1 MLSFLLSATMD
12 AYFRNILRRQSKHK
26 KESYP
31 MIQKKG
37 TSRRH
42 FLIGT
47 AGLGLAACSGAG
59 ILAVQ
64 GPRLEFSEL
73 SCNSAVNDRRV
84 LVTYASQFGST
95 GEVAT
100 AIAQTLCATGIAVDV
115 KLVTHVNDLS
125 LYRAVIVGAPVH
137 SSKWMPEAVDF
148 VRTNR
153 DSLNKLP
160 VAYFLTCMTL
170 GLTDR
175 PEERQR
181 IASILEKV
189 QTDIPDVTPVSKGLF
204 AGALDYGKMSFMY
217 RMIYRAVSPNH
228 TTGDFR
234 DWVAIRAW
242 AEAIGAQL
250 VKRS

>member
-1 MLSFLLSATMD
+1 
-12 AYFRNILRRQSKHK
+12 
-26 KESYP
+26 
-31 MIQKKG
+31 MIPKKG

-42 FLIGT
+42 FLIGI
-47 AGLGLAACSGAG
+47 AGFGLAACAGVG
-59 ILAVQ
+59 ILSAQ
-64 GPRLEFSEL
+64 EPRLEFSEL
-73 SCNSAVNDRRV
+73 SYSSAADDRRV

-115 KLVTHVNDLS
+115 KLVTHVNDPS

-181 IASILEKV
+181 IAGILEKV
-189 QTDIPDVTPVSKGLF
+189 QTDIPDVTPISKGLF
-204 AGALDYGKMSFMY
+204 AGALDYGKMSFVY
-217 RMIYRAVSPNH
+217 RMIYQILAPDHR
-228 TTGDFR
+228 TGDFR
-234 DWVAIRAW
+234 DWAAIRVW
-242 AEAIGAQL
+242 AGAVGPRL

>member
-1 MLSFLLSATMD
+1 
-12 AYFRNILRRQSKHK
+12 
-26 KESYP
+26 
-31 MIQKKG
+31 MIQKG

-42 FLIGT
+42 FLIGA
-47 AGLGLAACSGAG
+47 AGLGLAACGGAG
-59 ILAVQ
+59 IWAAQ
-64 GPRLEFSEL
+64 EPRLEFSEL
-73 SCNSAVNDRRV
+73 GCGRAVNDRKI

-100 AIAQTLCATGIAVDV
+100 AIAQTLCASGVAVDV
-115 KLVTHVNDLS
+115 KLVTHVNDLP

-153 DSLNKLP
+153 DLLSKLP

-175 PEERQR
+175 PEERQK
-181 IASILEKV
+181 IAGILEKV

-204 AGALDYGKMSFMY
+204 AGALDHAKMSFMY
-217 RMIYRAVSPNH
+217 RMIYRAVAPNH

-234 DWVAIRAW
+234 DWAAIRAW
-242 AEAIGAQL
+242 AEAVGSQL